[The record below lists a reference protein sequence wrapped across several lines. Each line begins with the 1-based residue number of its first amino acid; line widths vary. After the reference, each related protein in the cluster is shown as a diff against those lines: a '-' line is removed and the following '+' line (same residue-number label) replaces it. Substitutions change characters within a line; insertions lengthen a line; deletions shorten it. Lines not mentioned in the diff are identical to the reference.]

1 MTLGP
6 LLTFRSI
13 GAARTDMDVAI
24 DLISALESA
33 AGMHVEW
40 RSLLYFFGSLKRT
53 EDLQV
58 GVLCGTGL
66 DD

>member
-1 MTLGP
+1 
-6 LLTFRSI
+6 
-13 GAARTDMDVAI
+13 MDVAI
-24 DLISALESA
+24 DLISARESA